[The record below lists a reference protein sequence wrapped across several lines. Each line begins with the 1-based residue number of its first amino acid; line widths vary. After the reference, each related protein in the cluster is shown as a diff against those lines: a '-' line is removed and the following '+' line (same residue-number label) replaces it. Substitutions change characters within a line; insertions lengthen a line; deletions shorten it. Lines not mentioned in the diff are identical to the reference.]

1 MKVLVLIL
9 LVLATL
15 QTQAQ
20 SYLFTQDSVFRC
32 ILIESKGNKIKIY
45 LADSYSTAVNGE
57 VERFFNSESRVDLI
71 VFADSKSMNKFFF
84 RNQLTGIEVLL
95 SDEKKREFLDSLQN
109 GPIDL
114 VAIRYKLDLASPALI
129 DLGVE
134 RIEFATSIESD
145 ANDLVKAS
153 AIQLD
158 RFRRRQVGAIIVSAI
173 TTTVVVVLPLVVTGI
188 APLVLVRLAV
198 GGTLISMAL
207 ELSSFTSMA
216 LASKYLEAASRKI
229 VTK

>member
-32 ILIESKGNKIKIY
+32 SRIESKGNKIKIY
-45 LADSYSTAVNGE
+45 LADSTAVNGE
-57 VERFFNSESRVDLI
+57 VERFFSSKSRVNLI
-71 VFADSKSMNKFFF
+71 VFSDSKSMNNFFF
-84 RNQLTGIEVLL
+84 RNQLTDIDVFL
-95 SDEKKREFLDSLQN
+95 SDKKREFLDSLQN
-109 GPIDL
+109 GPINLVAIRYRVDL
-114 VAIRYKLDLASPALI
+114 VAIRYR
-129 DLGVE
+129 VE
-134 RIEFATSIESD
+134 RIESATSFESD

-153 AIQLD
+153 AIEFD

-173 TTTVVVVLPLVVTGI
+173 TTTVLVVLPLVVTGI
-188 APLVLVRLAV
+188 APPVLVGLAV
-198 GGTLISMAL
+198 GGGLISMTL
-207 ELSSFTSMA
+207 HLSSFTSMA